1 MAKKKKKQALGRGL
15 SALLDD
21 PEREIRSASD
31 VNADQVVGN
40 IIELEVDKIEVN
52 PYQPRTHF
60 NEQAI
65 GELAESIKSLGII
78 QPVTVRKV
86 DRNQYQLVSGE
97 RRYRAAKSIGFDR
110 IPAYVRIANDQEALE
125 MALVEN
131 IQRRDL
137 DPIEIAL
144 SYQRLMDEIQLTQ
157 NQLSERV
164 GKKRSTVANYIRLL
178 KLDPIVQ
185 TGMRDG
191 FLSMGHGRALINV
204 EESEKQLEIYE
215 KIIARTLSVRE
226 TELLVQKSKK
236 SQSAGTSKALKPL
249 FYDDAANELK
259 SYFNTTVT
267 IKGNNKGKGNIQI
280 LFNSQEDL
288 NFIIKK
294 IKSED

>member
-236 SQSAGTSKALKPL
+236 SQSAGTSKALMPL

-267 IKGNNKGKGNIQI
+267 IKVNIKGKGNIQI
-280 LFNSQEDL
+280 PFNSKEDL
-288 NFIIKK
+288 NYIIKK

>member
-60 NEQAI
+60 NEEAI

-144 SYQRLMDEIQLTQ
+144 SYQRLIDEIQLTQ

-236 SQSAGTSKALKPL
+236 TQSAGTSNALKPQ

-259 SYFNTTVT
+259 DYFNTTVT

-280 LFNSQEDL
+280 PFNSQEDL
-288 NFIIKK
+288 NYIIKK

>member
-60 NEQAI
+60 NEEAI

-204 EESEKQLEIYE
+204 DESEKQLEIYE

-249 FYDDAANELK
+249 FYHDAANELK

-280 LFNSQEDL
+280 PFNSQEDL
-288 NFIIKK
+288 NYIIKK